1 MIAERRESDR
11 RQYSRYSVD
20 WMAALMNKS
29 EGMRDIF
36 HDRIFDLSLCG
47 AGVFSATDIY
57 TEEPLLMV
65 IETPLPYMKSS
76 KAITGIE
83 CNLCN
88 PFFLE
93 KRQQF
98 HAGVQFLRFHGI
110 GKHLLAE
117 ALFTQKEL
125 TTRRAKRSN
134 IKRTGSAP

>member
-11 RQYSRYSVD
+11 RQRSRYSVD

-29 EGMRDIF
+29 EDTREIF
-36 HDRIFDLSLCG
+36 HDRIFDISLCG

-57 TEEPLLMV
+57 TEEPLVML
-65 IETPLPYMKSS
+65 IETPLPYVKSR
-76 KAITGIE
+76 KAITSIE

-98 HAGVQFLRFHGI
+98 HAGVQFSRFYGI
-110 GKHLLAE
+110 SKHLLAE
-117 ALFTQKEL
+117 ALFTQKESA
-125 TTRRAKRSN
+125 TRRDKQS
-134 IKRTGSAP
+134 KS